1 MPIFIIARL
10 TFLEAVRRRIL
21 LAAFLLGVAF
31 LLLYSF
37 GFYMMR
43 QEVTRPGATS
53 EVGSALLKNGIDNFL
68 TLAGLYAVNFLA
80 IAMGAL
86 VSADTLAGEISS
98 GTIQALVT
106 KPLRRAE
113 IVFGKWL
120 GFAGL
125 LALYLVLMV
134 GGVMAV
140 AYALDGYVVPNVWN
154 GIALIYLETLLIMTV
169 TLLCSSMI
177 STLATGGV
185 IFGLYGIAFI
195 GGWVE
200 QFGALL
206 QNQAAINIGILSSLI
221 IPSEALWRR
230 AAYEMTPPIAQVLG
244 VAFSGPMLT
253 VSVPSELQVFYAIG
267 YLVVMLA
274 ILPGQRL
281 MRLEFLHDRMDAPCF
296 GDDLGQRQG
305 AHRRSR
311 AFCGPGRNLQRLSA

>member
-1 MPIFIIARL
+1 MATFIIARL
-10 TFLEAVRRRIL
+10 TFLEAIRRRIL
-21 LAAFLLGVAF
+21 LSAFLLGVAF
-31 LLLYSF
+31 LILYSV
-37 GFYMMR
+37 GFYLMR
-43 QEVTRPGATS
+43 QEAVPINPRS
-53 EVGSALLKNGIDNFL
+53 EISSAIFKSGLDNFL

-86 VSADTLAGEISS
+86 VSADTLAGEIGS

-106 KPLRRAE
+106 KPVRRAE
-113 IVFGKWL
+113 IVLGKWL

-140 AYALDGYVVPNVWN
+140 AYVLDGYVVPNVIS
-154 GIALIYLETLLIMTV
+154 GIALIYLEALLVMSV
-169 TLLCSSMI
+169 TLMCSSMF

-206 QNQAAINIGILSSLI
+206 QNQAAVNIGIVSSLI

-230 AAYEMTPPIAQVLG
+230 AAYEMTPPLAQVLG
-244 VAFSGPMLT
+244 VSFSGPMFT
-253 VSVPSELQVFYAIG
+253 VSVPSDVQIVYAIG
-267 YLVVMLA
+267 YLAVALA
-274 ILPGQRL
+274 IGVRVFA
-281 MRLEFLHDRMDAPCF
+281 RR
-296 GDDLGQRQG
+296 DL
-305 AHRRSR
+305 
-311 AFCGPGRNLQRLSA
+311 

>member
-1 MPIFIIARL
+1 MPVIVIARL

-21 LAAFLLGVAF
+21 LAAFLLGIAF
-31 LLLYSF
+31 LTLYSF

-43 QEVTRPGATS
+43 QEVTRPGITS
-53 EVGSALLKNGIDNFL
+53 EVNRALMQSGLDNFL

-86 VSADTLAGEISS
+86 VSADTLAGEIGS

-106 KPLRRAE
+106 KPVRRAQ
-113 IVFGKWL
+113 IVMGKWL

-140 AYALDGYVVPNVWN
+140 AYALDGYVVPNVTS
-154 GIALIYLETLLIMTV
+154 GALLIYLETLLIMTI
-169 TLLCSSMI
+169 TLMLSSMLT
-177 STLATGGV
+177 TLATGGV
-185 IFGLYGIAFI
+185 IFGLYGVAFI

-206 QNQAAINIGILSSLI
+206 QNQAAVNIGIVSSLI

-244 VAFSGPMLT
+244 VSFSGPMLT
-253 VSVPSELQVFYAIG
+253 VSVPSMLTIWYAIA
-267 YLVVMLA
+267 YLIVALV
-274 ILPGQRL
+274 IGV
-281 MRLEFLHDRMDAPCF
+281 
-296 GDDLGQRQG
+296 
-305 AHRRSR
+305 R
-311 AFCGPGRNLQRLSA
+311 AFASRDL

>member
-1 MPIFIIARL
+1 MATFIIARL
-10 TFLEAVRRRIL
+10 TFLEAIRRRIL
-21 LAAFLLGVAF
+21 LSAFLLGVAF
-31 LLLYSF
+31 LILYSV
-37 GFYMMR
+37 GFYLMR
-43 QEVTRPGATS
+43 QEAVPINPRS
-53 EVGSALLKNGIDNFL
+53 EISSAIFKSGLDNFL

-86 VSADTLAGEISS
+86 VSADTLAGEIGS

-106 KPLRRAE
+106 KPVRRAE
-113 IVFGKWL
+113 IVLGKWL

-140 AYALDGYVVPNVWN
+140 AYVLDGYVVPNVIS
-154 GIALIYLETLLIMTV
+154 GIALIYLEALLVMSV
-169 TLLCSSMI
+169 TLMCSSMF

-206 QNQAAINIGILSSLI
+206 QNQAAVNIGVVSSLI

-230 AAYEMTPPIAQVLG
+230 AAYEMTPPLAQVLG
-244 VAFSGPMLT
+244 VSFSGPMLT
-253 VSVPSELQVFYAIG
+253 VSVPSDVQIVYAVG
-267 YLVVMLA
+267 YLVIALA
-274 ILPGQRL
+274 IGVRVFAK
-281 MRLEFLHDRMDAPCF
+281 R
-296 GDDLGQRQG
+296 DL
-305 AHRRSR
+305 
-311 AFCGPGRNLQRLSA
+311 

>member
-1 MPIFIIARL
+1 MATFIIARL

-37 GFYMMR
+37 GFYMM
-43 QEVTRPGATS
+43 QHEVTRPGSNT
-53 EVGSALLKNGIDNFL
+53 EVGSAILKGGLDNFL

-106 KPLRRAE
+106 KPVRRME

-125 LALYLVLMV
+125 LALYLVLMI

-140 AYALDGYVVPNVWN
+140 AYVLDGYVVPNVAN
-154 GIALIYLETLLIMTV
+154 GIALIYLETLLIMTI
-169 TLLCSSMI
+169 TLMCSSML
-177 STLATGGV
+177 STLATGGA
-185 IFGLYGIAFI
+185 IFGLYGIALI

-200 QFGALL
+200 QFGAIL
-206 QNQAAINIGILSSLI
+206 QNNAAINIGIVSSLL
-221 IPSEALWRR
+221 PTSEALWRR
-230 AAYEMTPPIAQVLG
+230 AEYEMTPAIAQVLG
-244 VAFSGPMLT
+244 ISFSGPMIT
-253 VSVPSELQVFYAIG
+253 ASVPSALMVVYAG
-267 YLVVMLA
+267 VYLVIALA
-274 ILPGQRL
+274 FAVRIFAR
-281 MRLEFLHDRMDAPCF
+281 R
-296 GDDLGQRQG
+296 DL
-305 AHRRSR
+305 
-311 AFCGPGRNLQRLSA
+311 

>member
-1 MPIFIIARL
+1 MAALVIARL

-31 LLLYSF
+31 LVLYAV
-37 GFYMMR
+37 GFYLMR
-43 QEVTRPGATS
+43 QEALPMNRQS
-53 EVGSALLKNGIDNFL
+53 EVLNTLFKSGLDNFL

-86 VSADTLAGEISS
+86 VAADTLAGEIGS
-98 GTIQALVT
+98 GTIQAIVT
-106 KPLRRAE
+106 KPVRRAQ
-113 IVFGKWL
+113 IVLGKWL

-169 TLLCSSMI
+169 TLLCSSTLP
-177 STLATGGV
+177 TLATGGV

-200 QFGALL
+200 QFGAILE
-206 QNQAAINIGILSSLI
+206 NPAAINIGIVSSLI

-230 AAYEMTPPIAQVLG
+230 AAYEMTPPLAQMLG
-244 VAFSGPMLT
+244 VSFSGPMLT
-253 VSVPSELQVFYAIG
+253 VSVPSNLQIVYAAA
-267 YLVVMLA
+267 YLVVALA
-274 ILPGQRL
+274 LAVRVFAQR
-281 MRLEFLHDRMDAPCF
+281 
-296 GDDLGQRQG
+296 DL
-305 AHRRSR
+305 
-311 AFCGPGRNLQRLSA
+311 

>member
-1 MPIFIIARL
+1 MATFIIARL
-10 TFLEAVRRRIL
+10 TFLEAIRRRIL

-31 LLLYSF
+31 LILYSV
-37 GFYMMR
+37 GFYLMR
-43 QEVTRPGATS
+43 QEAVPDNPRS
-53 EVGSALLKNGIDNFL
+53 DISSAIFKSGIDNFL

-106 KPLRRAE
+106 KPVRRAE

-125 LALYLVLMV
+125 LGLYLVLMV

-140 AYALDGYVVPNVWN
+140 AFVLDGYVVPNVIS
-154 GIALIYLETLLIMTV
+154 GIVLIYLEALLMMSV
-169 TLLCSSMI
+169 TLMCSSMF

-206 QNQAAINIGILSSLI
+206 QNQAAVNIGIVSSLI

-230 AAYEMTPPIAQVLG
+230 AAYEMTPPLAQVIG
-244 VAFSGPMLT
+244 ISFSGPMFT
-253 VSVPSELQVFYAIG
+253 VSVPSDVQIVYAVG
-267 YLVVMLA
+267 YLAVALA
-274 ILPGQRL
+274 MGVRVFA
-281 MRLEFLHDRMDAPCF
+281 RR
-296 GDDLGQRQG
+296 DL
-305 AHRRSR
+305 
-311 AFCGPGRNLQRLSA
+311 

>member
-1 MPIFIIARL
+1 MATFIIARL
-10 TFLEAVRRRIL
+10 TFLEAIRRRIL

-31 LLLYSF
+31 LILYSV
-37 GFYMMR
+37 GFYLMR
-43 QEVTRPGATS
+43 QEAVPDNPRS
-53 EVGSALLKNGIDNFL
+53 DISSAIFKSGIDNFL

-106 KPLRRAE
+106 KPVRRAE

-125 LALYLVLMV
+125 LGLYLVLMV

-140 AYALDGYVVPNVWN
+140 AYVLDGYVVPNVIS
-154 GIALIYLETLLIMTV
+154 GIVLIYLEALLMMSV
-169 TLLCSSMI
+169 TLMCSSMF

-206 QNQAAINIGILSSLI
+206 QNQAAVNIGIVSSLI

-230 AAYEMTPPIAQVLG
+230 AAYEMTPPLAQVIG
-244 VAFSGPMLT
+244 ISFSGPMFT
-253 VSVPSELQVFYAIG
+253 VSVPSDVQIVYAVG
-267 YLVVMLA
+267 YLAVALA
-274 ILPGQRL
+274 MGVRVFA
-281 MRLEFLHDRMDAPCF
+281 RR
-296 GDDLGQRQG
+296 DL
-305 AHRRSR
+305 
-311 AFCGPGRNLQRLSA
+311 

>member
-1 MPIFIIARL
+1 MPTFILARL
-10 TFLEAVRRRIL
+10 TFLEAIRRRIL
-21 LAAFLLGVAF
+21 LSAFLLGVAF
-31 LLLYSF
+31 LILYSV
-37 GFYMMR
+37 GFYLMR
-43 QEVTRPGATS
+43 QEAVPDNPRS
-53 EVGSALLKNGIDNFL
+53 DISSAIFKSGIDNFL

-106 KPLRRAE
+106 KPVRRAE

-125 LALYLVLMV
+125 LGLYLVLMV

-140 AYALDGYVVPNVWN
+140 AYVLDGYVVPNVIS
-154 GIALIYLETLLIMTV
+154 GIALIYLEALLVMSV
-169 TLLCSSMI
+169 TLMCSSMF

-206 QNQAAINIGILSSLI
+206 QNQAAVNIGIVSSLI

-230 AAYEMTPPIAQVLG
+230 AAYEMTPPLAQVIG
-244 VAFSGPMLT
+244 ISFSGPMFT
-253 VSVPSELQVFYAIG
+253 VSVPSDVQIVYAVG
-267 YLVVMLA
+267 YLAVALA
-274 ILPGQRL
+274 MGVRVFA
-281 MRLEFLHDRMDAPCF
+281 RR
-296 GDDLGQRQG
+296 DL
-305 AHRRSR
+305 
-311 AFCGPGRNLQRLSA
+311 

>member
-1 MPIFIIARL
+1 MPIVTIARL
-10 TFLEAVRRRIL
+10 TFLEALRRRIL

-31 LLLYSF
+31 LALYAF
-37 GFYMMR
+37 GFSQMHDQIMANNAASQMY
-43 QEVTRPGATS
+43 AT
-53 EVGSALLKNGIDNFL
+53 LLKSGMDNFL

-80 IAMGAL
+80 LAMGAL

-98 GTIQALVT
+98 GTIQSLVT
-106 KPLRRAE
+106 KPVRRAE
-113 IVFGKWL
+113 IVLGKWL

-140 AYALDGYVVPNVWN
+140 AYVFDGYVVPNVVS
-154 GIALIYLETLLIMTV
+154 GVALIYLEALLVMTV
-169 TLLCSSMI
+169 TLACSSTF

-206 QNQAAINIGILSSLI
+206 QNSAAINLGIVSSLI

-230 AAYEMTPPIAQVLG
+230 AAYEMTPPLAQAMG
-244 VAFSGPMLT
+244 MSFSGPMLT
-253 VSVPSELQVFYAIG
+253 VSVPSTLMIG
-267 YLVVMLA
+267 YAVGYLA
-274 ILPGQRL
+274 VAL
-281 MRLEFLHDRMDAPCF
+281 A
-296 GDDLGQRQG
+296 LGV
-305 AHRRSR
+305 R
-311 AFCGPGRNLQRLSA
+311 AFARRDL